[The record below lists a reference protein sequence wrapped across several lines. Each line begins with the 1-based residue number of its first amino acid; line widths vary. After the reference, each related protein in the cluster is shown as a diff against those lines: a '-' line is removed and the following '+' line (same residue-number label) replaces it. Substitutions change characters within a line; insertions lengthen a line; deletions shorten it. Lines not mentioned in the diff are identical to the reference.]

1 MTYSL
6 YRNPPFRA
14 EHIGS
19 FLRPDY
25 LLEARHAWNDK
36 KASGA
41 QLREA
46 ENKAINEIVKLQQD
60 YGFRAINDGEY
71 RRHMFWGTFWENLEG
86 MTNIVGPDVK
96 IFRSYVPDV
105 GAFLEVL
112 SLAINVRSFISD
124 SSEKLQT
131 G

>member
-1 MTYSL
+1 MTHSL
-6 YRNPPFRA
+6 HSNPPFRA
-14 EHIGS
+14 EHVGS

-25 LLEARHAWNDK
+25 LLEVRHAWNDK
-36 KASGA
+36 KASSA

-46 ENKAINEIVKLQQD
+46 EDKSVNEIVKLQQD
-60 YGFRAINDGEY
+60 CGFQAINDGEY

-86 MTNIVGPDVK
+86 MTNIVAPDVR

-105 GAFLEVL
+105 GAFLEVIL
-112 SLAINVRSFISD
+112 LVINMRSYVSD
-124 SSEKLQT
+124 SLEKLQT